1 MSLKIGKVIN
11 ENGEVIETV
20 AYDEHTEEI
29 YKYVLKE
36 NEKLIKTNI
45 VDVLL
50 KPKWNFE
57 KSLWIETATEAEI
70 KEYEKNIIIKE
81 NLNTISVEERLEATE
96 KAVADVIM
104 MIGGM

>member
-36 NEKLIKTNI
+36 NETLIKTNI

-96 KAVADVIM
+96 QAMADLMM

>member
-36 NEKLIKTNI
+36 NETLIKTNI
-45 VDVLL
+45 VDVFLR
-50 KPKWNFE
+50 PKWNFE

-70 KEYEKNIIIKE
+70 EEYEKNIAKE

>member
-36 NEKLIKTNI
+36 NETLIKTNI

-70 KEYEKNIIIKE
+70 KEYKKNIIIKE

-96 KAVADVIM
+96 QAMADLMM

>member
-1 MSLKIGKVIN
+1 LSLKIGKVIN

-36 NEKLIKTNI
+36 NETLIKTNI

-70 KEYEKNIIIKE
+70 KEYEKNIIKE

>member
-96 KAVADVIM
+96 KAMADLMM

>member
-36 NEKLIKTNI
+36 NETLIKTNI
-45 VDVLL
+45 VDVFV

-70 KEYEKNIIIKE
+70 KEYEKNIVKE

>member
-96 KAVADVIM
+96 KAIADVIM

>member
-1 MSLKIGKVIN
+1 LSLKIGKVIN

-36 NEKLIKTNI
+36 NETLIKTNI
-45 VDVLL
+45 VDVFL

-70 KEYEKNIIIKE
+70 KEYEKNIVKE